1 MQKAFI
7 IGISLLPPKVEVQF
21 PKDSALNQVSI
32 LEILCQN
39 WIIFIWRGVRVEM
52 ARDNGCALHQVQV
65 LFKEEL
71 YSGNIIT
78 SPGFG

>member
-1 MQKAFI
+1 
-7 IGISLLPPKVEVQF
+7 
-21 PKDSALNQVSI
+21 
-32 LEILCQN
+32 
-39 WIIFIWRGVRVEM
+39 M
-52 ARDNGCALHQVQV
+52 ARDNGCALHQAQV